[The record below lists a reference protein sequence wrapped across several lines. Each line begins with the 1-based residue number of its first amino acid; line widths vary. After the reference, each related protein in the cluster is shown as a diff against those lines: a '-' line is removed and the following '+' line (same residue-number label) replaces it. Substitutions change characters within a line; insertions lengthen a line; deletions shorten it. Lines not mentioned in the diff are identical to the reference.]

1 LCSHLYSHSNSP
13 EGAYTVKALINYDE
27 KPGSVELR
35 EVDSPEPGP
44 GQVLIKVE
52 ATGVCGSDIHI
63 WKGPVSWQMN
73 RPLTM
78 GHEYAGTIVEVGAGV
93 TRWQTG
99 DRVTGETAAE
109 ICGRCSYCRTGN
121 YNLCPERK
129 GYGALYD
136 GSMAEYMVVREG
148 ILHRIPEELTF
159 VEAALTEPSAVA
171 FNAVYVKS
179 RVVPGDF
186 VVVIGPGTI
195 GLMVLQMVKLS
206 SPSKVVMIGLGK
218 DEARMKIS
226 GTFGADQLIYSD
238 REDAVEAVK
247 TYGDGQGA
255 DLVVDAVG
263 IAATIDLSLK
273 VVRPNGQIT
282 KIGWDPNPVGS
293 SIDALVA
300 KAATMQ
306 GSFSHTWTT
315 WQRVLSLAANK
326 KLDRGPMIK
335 TFPMSEW
342 LEAFQSMD
350 NLSLAKAVLIP

>member
-1 LCSHLYSHSNSP
+1 MWR
-13 EGAYTVKALINYDE
+13 EGVFTLKALVNYDE
-27 KPGSVELR
+27 KSGSVELR
-35 EVDSPEPGP
+35 EVDSPVPGP

-63 WKGPVSWQMN
+63 WKGPVSWQMK

-78 GHEYAGTIVEVGAGV
+78 GHEYAGSIVEVGPGV
-93 TRWQTG
+93 TLWHAG

-109 ICGRCSYCRTGN
+109 ICGRCVYCRTGN

-179 RVVPGDF
+179 KVVPGDF

-195 GLMVLQMVKLS
+195 GLMALQMVKLS
-206 SPSKVVMIGLGK
+206 SPLKTIMVGLSK
-218 DEARMKIS
+218 DEVRMKIS
-226 GTFGADQLIYSD
+226 SSFGADQLVYSD
-238 REDAVEAVK
+238 REDAVELVK
-247 TYGDGQGA
+247 KYVDGHGA

-263 IAATIDLSLK
+263 LAATIDLSLK
-273 VVRPNGQIT
+273 IVRPNGQIT
-282 KIGWDPNPVGS
+282 KIGWDPNPFEG
-293 SIDALVA
+293 SIDTLVA

-315 WQRVLSLAANK
+315 WERVLSLAAKK
-326 KLDRGPMIK
+326 KLDRSPMFK
-335 TFPMSEW
+335 TFTMSEW
-342 LEAFQSMD
+342 HEAFKSMD